1 MGHITDQCMFCFWK
15 NAFTSSKWV
24 LNFLKVITLRC
35 LMRGVGCLLIF
46 RYFPTAW
53 YLIKTLTFINF
64 SKRCQKSN
72 FISIHKG
79 QKTVFISCFAY
90 IGGCLKRSHCIVFM
104 FLGDGLKR
112 HYCIAYCFE
121 VNFISK
127 QIL

>member
-24 LNFLKVITLRC
+24 LNFFKVITLRC
-35 LMRGVGCLLIF
+35 LMRGVGRLLIF
-46 RYFPTAW
+46 RYFPTTW

-72 FISIHKG
+72 FISMHKG

-112 HYCIAYCFE
+112 YYCIAYCFE
-121 VNFISK
+121 VNFKSK